1 MRYADWLLPFPL
13 LFLISVSSSSSQQR
27 DSSLTLPVYEDA
39 DAYEV
44 YSATLPMDSS
54 YQDSKAVLILQSVPP
69 SEWPIGSPREA
80 LHGDSAFNETFAPI
94 FDSFDKAN
102 QESRSLEHRFS
113 IPKPYKLLSKNEIDV
128 AFRHRAPNAL
138 DDGWGGFREAFPES
152 RGYIILSG
160 VGFNAD
166 RTLALVY
173 FEHRCGGLCAAER
186 YYILEER
193 KGHWGQYKPK
203 GKVLEM
209 RGMS

>member
-1 MRYADWLLPFPL
+1 MRYTDWLRLFPL
-13 LFLISVSSSSSQQR
+13 LFLISVSSSSSQQC
-27 DSSLTLPVYEDA
+27 DSSPALPVYEDA

-54 YQDSKAVLILQSVPP
+54 YQDSKAVLILQRVPP

-80 LHGDSAFNETFAPI
+80 LHGDPEFNKTFAPI

-102 QESRSLEHRFS
+102 QESRSLEHHFS
-113 IPKPYKLLSKNEIDV
+113 IPKPYKLLNKDEIDV
-128 AFRHRAPNAL
+128 TFRRRAPNAL
-138 DDGWGGFREAFPES
+138 DDGWGGFREVFPES

-173 FEHRCGGLCAAER
+173 VEHRCGGLCAAAR
-186 YYILEER
+186 YYILEKR
-193 KGHWGQYKPK
+193 KGHWAQYKPK
-203 GKVLEM
+203 GRVLEM
-209 RGMS
+209 RGVS